1 MLPQLPSYI
10 LVLALVAVPAAAV
23 ADEPLGADEVIAKY
37 IEAIGGRKVLGS
49 IKSMRTTG
57 KVVMAGGMMEAPMT
71 VEYKRPNKARIEFT
85 FQGMTAVQA
94 FDGTTGWFIMPF
106 AGKLDPEKMS
116 SDQVKIIKEEA
127 DIDGP
132 LVDYKKKGHQ
142 VELIGKDEED
152 GSEVYK
158 LKVTRKNGDTDY
170 FFLDAEYFLP
180 IKRTGKREM
189 QGNDVEFAV
198 SFGDYKEVGG
208 LMLAYS
214 IEQTIGAMS
223 GNTMTL
229 DKVEMNVEL
238 SDDRFAMPEVKKAVT
253 TEETEAEANK
263 VEDKTSAE
271 RKEKD
276 DDGK

>member
-1 MLPQLPSYI
+1 MLRQFPSYI
-10 LVLALVAVPAAAV
+10 LVLGLQAAGTAAV
-23 ADEPLGADEVIAKY
+23 ADGPLGADQVIAKY
-37 IEAIGGRKVLGS
+37 IEAIGGRKVLDS

-57 KVVMAGGMMEAPMT
+57 KMVMGGGMMEAPMT

-85 FQGMTAVQA
+85 FQGMTGVQA

-106 AGKLDPEKMS
+106 AGKTDAEKMS
-116 SDQVKIIKEEA
+116 ADQVKLIKEEA

-142 VELIGKDEED
+142 VELIGKDEEE

-158 LKVTRKNGDTDY
+158 LKVTKKNGDTDY

-189 QGNDVEFAV
+189 QGNDVEFEV

-208 LMLAYS
+208 LMLAHS
-214 IEQTIGAMS
+214 MDQTIGTMP
-223 GNTMTL
+223 GNTVTL
-229 DKVEMNVEL
+229 EKVEMNVDL
-238 SDDRFAMPEVKKAVT
+238 SDDRFAMPEVEKAVT

-271 RKEKD
+271 SKEKD